1 MTEVTLTVGKARG
14 LTTFEFAT
22 KAGGAPRVSSIV
34 VMDTD
39 PMRHCWLIEPGVVGG
54 AVDTKQELEQRLQ
67 NAGLSIPRGAD
78 PIEDLS
84 PLDPRY
90 RIAEHHLLDVVA
102 RANPTVRRL
111 TYGVLPP
118 GFQQILPE
126 KGNAVPL
133 ESGHKYELLLVGR
146 DEASFEFEAP

>member
-1 MTEVTLTVGKARG
+1 MAEDTITVGKARG
-14 LTTFEFAT
+14 LVTFEFAT
-22 KAGGAPRVSSIV
+22 KAGDAPRVSSIV

-39 PMRHCWLIEPGVVGG
+39 PMRHCWLIEPGVLGG
-54 AVDTKQELEQRLQ
+54 AVNTTQELEQRLE
-67 NAGLSIPRGAD
+67 NAGLSIPPGAD

-90 RIAEHHLLDVVA
+90 RIAEHHLLDVVE
-102 RANPTVRRL
+102 RANPAVRRL

-118 GFQQILPE
+118 GFQQILPDE
-126 KGNAVPL
+126 GNAVPL
-133 ESGHKYELLLVGR
+133 ESGHRYELLLFGR